1 MIRAAPASDCL
12 GKVSTARASLY
23 TLEQFGIKLGLE
35 QIRALVDTLGHPDRA
50 YPSIVIA
57 GTNGKGSVTAMLE
70 RGLRAAG
77 YRTGRYTSPHLVHLE
92 ERFAVDGMNVGTP
105 MLDDVIE
112 RVLNAA
118 QHLPAP
124 PSFFEATTAAAL
136 DLFRSERVDVALLEV
151 GLGGRLDATNVV
163 APVAVAITAV
173 DFDHQQYLGDTLA
186 AIATEKAA
194 IIKTGSVAVLG
205 PNPNVVDSIV
215 ADRCREMGADLV
227 RASDGVDVSAQWD
240 AGQIT
245 LHLETPSHRY
255 VSLRLALRGRH
266 QIDNAMTAIRLLEEL
281 SARRLFNVP
290 PDAIRLAVED
300 VTWPGRLE
308 VFHAGGQ
315 EVLIDGAHNA
325 AGARALVD
333 YLRETY
339 GRLVPM
345 IVGVMRDKD
354 VTAVVSTLAS
364 AASHIVCTA
373 AASPRAMAPPELA
386 ATLRSCSPEVVVEV
400 AATPRE
406 ALDRMTGQGSPIVV
420 AGSLYLA
427 GEVRAELS

>member
-1 MIRAAPASDCL
+1 
-12 GKVSTARASLY
+12 
-23 TLEQFGIKLGLE
+23 
-35 QIRALVDTLGHPDRA
+35 
-50 YPSIVIA
+50 
-57 GTNGKGSVTAMLE
+57 
-70 RGLRAAG
+70 
-77 YRTGRYTSPHLVHLE
+77 
-92 ERFAVDGMNVGTP
+92 
-105 MLDDVIE
+105 
-112 RVLNAA
+112 
-118 QHLPAP
+118 
-124 PSFFEATTAAAL
+124 
-136 DLFRSERVDVALLEV
+136 V

-173 DFDHQQYLGDTLA
+173 DFDHQQFLGDTLA

-194 IIKTGSVAVLG
+194 VIKAGSFAVLG
-205 PNPNVVDSIV
+205 RNPNLVESIV
-215 ADRCREMGADLV
+215 ADRCRETGADFV
-227 RASDGVDVSAQWD
+227 RAAEGVDVSAEWD
-240 AGQIT
+240 AGHIT
-245 LHLETPSHRY
+245 LQLETPRHRY
-255 VSLRLALRGRH
+255 ASLRLALRGRH

-308 VFHAGGQ
+308 VFRAGSQ

-325 AGARALVD
+325 AGARALVN

-339 GRLVPM
+339 GRRVPM

-354 VTAVVSTLAS
+354 VTAVVATLAS
-364 AASHIVCTA
+364 AASQIVCTA
-373 AASPRAMAPPELA
+373 AESPRAMVPQELA
-386 ATLRSCSPEVVVEV
+386 AVLQRCAPEVHVDV
-400 AATPRE
+400 AATSRE